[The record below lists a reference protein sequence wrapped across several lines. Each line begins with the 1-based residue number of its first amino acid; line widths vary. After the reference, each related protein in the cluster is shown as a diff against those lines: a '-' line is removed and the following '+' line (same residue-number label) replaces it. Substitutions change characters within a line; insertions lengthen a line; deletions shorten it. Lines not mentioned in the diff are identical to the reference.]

1 MNELDSKN
9 ITKGNIEIE
18 GLEVPED
25 DVIKLVIEK
34 YKEKLGSEAV
44 DSLLYSISEGT
55 KIMVMENENK
65 SRRSTR

>member
-1 MNELDSKN
+1 MNELESKN

-25 DVIKLVIEK
+25 DVIKLVVEK
-34 YKEKLGSEAV
+34 YKEKLGNEAV

>member
-1 MNELDSKN
+1 MNELESKN

-25 DVIKLVIEK
+25 DVIKLVVEK
-34 YKEKLGSEAV
+34 YKEKLGNEAV

-65 SRRSTR
+65 SRRSVR